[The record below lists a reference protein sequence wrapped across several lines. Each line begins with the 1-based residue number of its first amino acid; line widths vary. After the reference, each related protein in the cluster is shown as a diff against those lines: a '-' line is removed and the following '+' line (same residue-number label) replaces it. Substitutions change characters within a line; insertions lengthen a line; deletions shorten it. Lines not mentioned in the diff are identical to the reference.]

1 MFAPNY
7 HSAMKYVGP
16 ARKKWVKKQFSI
28 NWTLGSPAQV
38 KRQVVELYDKKWMEP
53 FAEALR
59 DNGVVHAFIVHSD
72 DGMDE
77 ISPFSKTKIVELKNG
92 NLKKFVIDPKEL
104 GINLVKKENLKGKNA
119 KYNSEKIIE
128 IYKGVSN
135 EFSQAINR
143 LNVAAGLVVSGQ
155 ENNFNF
161 AFKSALNHLMSG
173 KVYEHLLKIQSN

>member
-1 MFAPNY
+1 MILPTLDFVHTSQFAAKSSY
-7 HSAMKYVGP
+7 RWH
-16 ARKKWVKKQFSI
+16 I
-28 NWTLGSPAQV
+28 
-38 KRQVVELYDKKWMEP
+38 
-53 FAEALR
+53 LR
-59 DNGVVHAFIVHSD
+59 C
-72 DGMDE
+72 
-77 ISPFSKTKIVELKNG
+77 LKDNG

-119 KYNSEKIIE
+119 KYNSEKTIE

-135 EFSQAINR
+135 EFSQAVA